1 MAGAIDEGKGGWTPR
16 SAYTVALLTL
26 IYAFN
31 ATDRNLFGLLVPLIK
46 EDMAL
51 SDTVIGL
58 LSGLAFGLFY
68 ATAALPIASLA
79 DRWNRRNIIAIGL
92 GFWSLMTALHGVVSN
107 AIQLAITRFLLGAG
121 EASSVAPSNSIVA
134 DLFEPAQR
142 PLALSFLAMATSIG
156 VLVAFPILGWVSE
169 AHGWRVA
176 FVAAGLPGILL
187 AALFYLTVREP
198 ARRAAPGESKVGEP
212 VPLMRALRYLVGSR
226 AFLFGAAAGT
236 FVSMNMAITHTWVPT
251 LLSRVHDLD
260 QSDIGALMGFL
271 RGPGGIIGG
280 LAGGWL
286 TTVLG
291 RRDERWLYGVPAV
304 AMLLIVP
311 AQLLL
316 LFGGSG
322 WLWKLGLALETMLVV
337 STIGPLFALLLAT
350 AQPRMRSV
358 AIALFLFVSNL
369 VGQGSGPLVAGALS
383 DALTPSLG
391 DEAIR
396 YAMLSAVVAAIFA
409 SICCFAMGRFIGADR
424 LRTAPGSR
432 AGH

>member
-1 MAGAIDEGKGGWTPR
+1 MAGGVEGKAGWTPR

-46 EDMAL
+46 EDMEL

-79 DRWNRRNIIAIGL
+79 DRWNRRNIIGIGL
-92 GFWSLMTALHGVVSN
+92 AFWSLMTALHGVVSN

-142 PLALSFLAMATSIG
+142 PLALSVLAMATSIG

-169 AHGWRVA
+169 DYGWRVA
-176 FVAAGLPGILL
+176 FVAAGVPGIVL
-187 AALFYLTVREP
+187 AGLFYLTVREP
-198 ARRAAPGESKVGEP
+198 VRRAAPGESQVGEP
-212 VPLMRALRYLVGSR
+212 VPLVRAVRYLAGSR

-251 LLSRVHDLD
+251 LLSRVHDLG

-271 RGPGGIIGG
+271 RGPGGIVGG

-316 LFGGSG
+316 LFGASG
-322 WLWKLGLALETMLVV
+322 WIWQLGLALETMLLV

-369 VGQGSGPLVAGALS
+369 VGQGSGPLVAGMIS
-383 DALTPSLG
+383 DALAPSLG

-396 YAMLSAVVAAIFA
+396 YAMLTAVVAAVFA
-409 SICCFAMGRFIGADR
+409 SMCCLAMGRYIGADR
-424 LRTAPGSR
+424 LRRLPQARS
-432 AGH
+432 AH